1 MPPVWG
7 QVPKNA
13 TTLKRSLFDFPLLS
27 NGLLLVLNGLR
38 VLVLRY
44 NNHNHEP
51 PMVMIARSERTS
63 CQASGYFSG
72 IHQPRSNDW
81 GRKRK
86 LRSGPR
92 DRRAGFTVIEN
103 TMDDWTSL
111 LSSLNIAEV

>member
-1 MPPVWG
+1 
-7 QVPKNA
+7 
-13 TTLKRSLFDFPLLS
+13 
-27 NGLLLVLNGLR
+27 
-38 VLVLRY
+38 
-44 NNHNHEP
+44 
-51 PMVMIARSERTS
+51 MVMIARSERTS